1 MGNQDS
7 YPTGKQIDHP
17 KFRQIDTDIRNR
29 TVYMVPT
36 FSVINEQ
43 IQEEWEQKLLK
54 TNTCFKNK

>member
-17 KFRQIDTDIRNR
+17 KFKQIDTDIRNR

-36 FSVINEQ
+36 FSVIN
-43 IQEEWEQKLLK
+43 
-54 TNTCFKNK
+54 